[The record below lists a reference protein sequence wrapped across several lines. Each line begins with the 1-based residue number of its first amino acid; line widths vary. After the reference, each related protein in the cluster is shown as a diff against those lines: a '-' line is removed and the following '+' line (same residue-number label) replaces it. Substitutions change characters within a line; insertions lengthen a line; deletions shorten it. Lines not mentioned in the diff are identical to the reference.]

1 MKEYEK
7 MKNIA
12 WSQEQN
18 VILEKE
24 NLLCK
29 AMKDQFDLFLFVLF
43 FIAAIL
49 IKNFIKIII
58 KIQS

>member
-1 MKEYEK
+1 